1 MSHVGHWRYPE
12 RMTTNP
18 VDDRIPQI
26 TLGWRLQMSLAVGD
40 LSVQE
45 MADNLGVSRSTISR
59 WLHDDGMPPRAA
71 FVKQWA
77 FATGVSVDWLQTGKD
92 PHDGGPDGEN
102 GGLASGS
109 SKSRLLRPRLMLA
122 A

>member
-1 MSHVGHWRYPE
+1 
-12 RMTTNP
+12 MTTNP

-26 TLGWRLQMSLAVGD
+26 TLGWRLQMALAQGD

-77 FATGVSVDWLQTGKD
+77 LASRVSLEWLQTGKT
-92 PHDGGPDGEN
+92 PVGDGGPAGGEK
-102 GGLASGS
+102 L
-109 SKSRLLRPRLMLA
+109 PRLDSNQEPTGYTLTLVRA